1 MKTAILAAGALA
13 VATLTG
19 AESASAKDAHFSLT
33 LGSPG
38 ATLSISSPG
47 TAYNAHGYKGQGY
60 GYGYNPYTYG
70 YNPYNYGYGYPY
82 GGPRYGYGNGYKYH
96 PKKKHR
102 GRGHRP
108 YRRHCMSPREIRWM
122 LKSHGWYGF
131 RLKKLTS
138 NIAVVYSHRHGQR
151 YRIKIDR
158 CTRDILKVSPKG
170 GYY

>member
-47 TAYNAHGYKGQGY
+47 TAYNAHGSKGQGY
-60 GYGYNPYTYG
+60 GYG

-82 GGPRYGYGNGYKYH
+82 GGPRHGYGNGYGYGYH

-108 YRRHCMSPREIRWM
+108 HRNHCMSSQDIRWM
-122 LKSHGWYGF
+122 LQSHGWHGF
-131 RLKKLTS
+131 HLDKLTPS
-138 NIAVVYSHRHGQR
+138 IAVVYSHRHGQR

-158 CTRDILKVSPKG
+158 CTRNIIKVSPRG
-170 GYY
+170 GFY